1 MTDFLRPSGQKALI
15 IDGKIAAAGV
25 VEETRAKAQALI
37 ARGVQPGL
45 AVVLVGDDPASGVYV
60 RSKSRMAASL
70 GFHSVQHD
78 LPADTPQGVLNALID
93 ALNAD
98 PAIHGI
104 LVQLPLPKGLNSA
117 EALERI
123 DPRKD
128 VDGIHPVNAGLLA
141 TGAIERAL
149 VPCTP
154 FGSMGL
160 IERTAAALGRK
171 VQGAEAVV
179 IGRSNLMGKPMAQLL
194 LAANATVTMAH
205 SRTRDLPGVVR
216 RADIVV
222 AAVGQPDMVRG
233 DWIKANVDDK
243 GGAIVID
250 VGINR
255 VPTEDGKYRLTGD
268 VAYDEALAVAAAITP
283 VPGGVGQMTVP
294 LLMANTVE
302 AARRSID
309 QN

>member
-1 MTDFLRPSGQKALI
+1 MTEANDFLRPSGAKALI

-25 VEETRAKAQALI
+25 VEETKARASALL
-37 ARGVQPGL
+37 ARGVRPGL

-60 RSKSRMAASL
+60 RSKSRMAESL
-70 GFHSVQHD
+70 GFHSVQHN
-78 LPADTPQGVLNALID
+78 LPADTPQAELNALVD
-93 ALNAD
+93 RLNAD

-104 LVQLPLPKGLNSA
+104 LVQLPLPKGLDTA
-117 EALERI
+117 DALERI

-141 TGAIERAL
+141 TGAADRAL

-154 FGSMGL
+154 FGSMRL
-160 IERTAAALGRK
+160 IERTCAALGRK
-171 VQGAEAVV
+171 VEGAEAIV

-222 AAVGQPDMVRG
+222 AAVGQPEMVKG
-233 DWIKANVDDK
+233 DWIKE
-243 GGAIVID
+243 GAIVID

-255 VPTEDGKYRLTGD
+255 VPTTDGKYRLTGD
-268 VAYDEALAVAAAITP
+268 VAYEEALARAGAITP

-302 AARRSID
+302 AAIRASR
-309 QN
+309 

>member
-1 MTDFLRPSGQKALI
+1 MTEANDFLRPSGAKALI

-25 VEETRAKAQALI
+25 VEETKARTQTLL
-37 ARGVQPGL
+37 ARGIKPGL

-60 RSKSRMAASL
+60 RSKSRMAESL
-70 GFHSVQHD
+70 GFHSVQHN
-78 LPADTPQGVLNALID
+78 LPADVAQADLNALVEK
-93 ALNAD
+93 LNAD

-104 LVQLPLPKGLNSA
+104 LVQLPLPKGLDTA
-117 EALERI
+117 DALERI

-141 TGAIERAL
+141 TGAADRAL

-154 FGSMGL
+154 FGSMRL
-160 IERTAAALGRK
+160 IERTCAALGRK
-171 VQGAEAVV
+171 VEGAEAIV

-222 AAVGQPDMVRG
+222 AAVGQPEMVKG
-233 DWIKANVDDK
+233 DWIKE
-243 GGAIVID
+243 GAIVID

-255 VPTEDGKYRLTGD
+255 VPTADGKYRLTGD
-268 VAYDEALAVAAAITP
+268 VAYEEALARAGAITP

-302 AARRSID
+302 AATRANR
-309 QN
+309 

>member
-1 MTDFLRPSGQKALI
+1 MSDFLRPSAKKALI

-25 VEETRAKAQALI
+25 VEETRAKTQALL
-37 ARGVQPGL
+37 ARGVRPGL

-60 RSKSRMAASL
+60 RSKSRMAESL
-70 GFHSVQHD
+70 GFHSVQHN
-78 LPADTPQGVLNALID
+78 LPADVAQADLNALVEK
-93 ALNAD
+93 LNAD
-98 PAIHGI
+98 PQIHGI
-104 LVQLPLPKGLNSA
+104 LVQLPLPKGLDTA
-117 EALERI
+117 DALERI

-160 IERTAAALGRK
+160 IERTSAALGRK
-171 VQGAEAVV
+171 VEGAEAIV

-205 SRTRDLPGVVR
+205 SRTRDLPDVVR

-222 AAVGQPDMVRG
+222 AAVGQPEMVRG
-233 DWIKANVDDK
+233 DWIKE
-243 GGAIVID
+243 GAIVID

-268 VAYDEALAVAAAITP
+268 VAYEEALERAAAVTP

-302 AARRSID
+302 AARRA
-309 QN
+309 NP

>member
-1 MTDFLRPSGQKALI
+1 MTDFLRPSAKKALI

-25 VEETRAKAQALI
+25 VEETRAKTQALI
-37 ARGVQPGL
+37 ARGVTPGL

-60 RSKSRMAASL
+60 RSKSRMAETL
-70 GFHSVQHD
+70 GFHSVQHN
-78 LPADTPQGVLNALID
+78 LPANVSQGELNALIEK
-93 ALNAD
+93 LNAD
-98 PAIHGI
+98 PKIHGI
-104 LVQLPLPKGLNSA
+104 LVQLPLPKGLDTA
-117 EALERI
+117 DALERV

-128 VDGIHPVNAGLLA
+128 VDGIHPVNAGLLS
-141 TGAIERAL
+141 TGVIERAL

-160 IERTAAALGRK
+160 IERTCAALGRK
-171 VQGAEAVV
+171 VEGAEAIV

-222 AAVGQPDMVRG
+222 AAVGQPEMVRG
-233 DWIKANVDDK
+233 DWIKE
-243 GGAIVID
+243 GAVVID

-255 VPTEDGKYRLTGD
+255 VPTADGKYRLTGD
-268 VAYDEALAVAAAITP
+268 VAYEEALERAAAITP

-294 LLMANTVE
+294 LLMANTAE
-302 AARRSID
+302 AARRSAT
-309 QN
+309 

>member
-1 MTDFLRPSGQKALI
+1 MTDFLRPSGKKALI

-25 VEETRAKAQALI
+25 VEETRARTQALI
-37 ARGVQPGL
+37 SRGVVPGL

-60 RSKSRMAASL
+60 RSKSRMAETL
-70 GFHSVQHD
+70 GFHSVQHN
-78 LPADTPQGVLNALID
+78 LPANVSQAELNALIGK
-93 ALNAD
+93 LNAD
-98 PAIHGI
+98 PKIHGI
-104 LVQLPLPKGLNSA
+104 LVQLPLPKGLDTA
-117 EALERI
+117 DALERV

-128 VDGIHPVNAGLLA
+128 VDGIHPVNAGLLS
-141 TGAIERAL
+141 TGAIDRAL

-160 IERTAAALGRK
+160 IERTCAALGRK
-171 VQGAEAVV
+171 VEGAEAIV

-222 AAVGQPDMVRG
+222 AAVGQPEMVRG
-233 DWIKANVDDK
+233 DWIKE
-243 GGAIVID
+243 GAVVID

-255 VPTEDGKYRLTGD
+255 VPTADGKYRLTGD
-268 VAYDEALAVAAAITP
+268 VAYEEALERAAAITP

-302 AARRSID
+302 AARRASS
-309 QN
+309 

>member
-1 MTDFLRPSGQKALI
+1 MSDFLRPSAKKALI

-37 ARGVQPGL
+37 ARGVTPGL

-60 RSKSRMAASL
+60 RSKSRMAESL
-70 GFHSVQHD
+70 GFHSVQHN
-78 LPADTPQGVLNALID
+78 LPADVAQAELNTLIEQ
-93 ALNAD
+93 LNAD
-98 PAIHGI
+98 PKIHGI
-104 LVQLPLPKGLNSA
+104 LVQLPLPKGLDTA
-117 EALERI
+117 DALERV

-141 TGAIERAL
+141 TGAISRAL

-160 IERTAAALGRK
+160 IERTCAALGRK
-171 VQGAEAVV
+171 VEGAEAIV

-222 AAVGQPDMVRG
+222 AAVGQPEMVRG
-233 DWIKANVDDK
+233 DWIKD
-243 GGAIVID
+243 GAIVID

-255 VPTEDGKYRLTGD
+255 VPTADGKYRLTGD
-268 VAYDEALAVAAAITP
+268 VAYEEALERAAAITP

-302 AARRSID
+302 AAQRAAA
-309 QN
+309 

>member
-1 MTDFLRPSGQKALI
+1 MSDFLRQSEKRALI

-37 ARGVQPGL
+37 ARGVTPGL

-60 RSKSRMAASL
+60 RSKSRMAEQL
-70 GFHSVQHD
+70 GFHSVQHN
-78 LPADTPQGVLNALID
+78 LPANVSQAELNALVER
-93 ALNAD
+93 LNAD
-98 PAIHGI
+98 PKIHGI
-104 LVQLPLPKGLNSA
+104 LVQLPLPKGLDTA
-117 EALERI
+117 DALERI

-141 TGAIERAL
+141 TGAIDRAL

-154 FGSMGL
+154 FGSMQL
-160 IERTAAALGRK
+160 IERTSAALGRK
-171 VQGAEAVV
+171 VEGAEAIV

-205 SRTRDLPGVVR
+205 SRTRDLPAVVR

-233 DWIKANVDDK
+233 DWIRE
-243 GGAIVID
+243 GAIVID

-268 VAYDEALAVAAAITP
+268 VAYAEALERAAAITP

-302 AARRSID
+302 AARRASA
-309 QN
+309 

>member
-1 MTDFLRPSGQKALI
+1 MSDFLRPSTKKALI
-15 IDGKIAAAGV
+15 IDGKIAAASV
-25 VEETRAKAQALI
+25 VEETRAKTEALI
-37 ARGVQPGL
+37 ARGVRPGL

-60 RSKSRMAASL
+60 RSKSRMAESL
-70 GFHSVQHD
+70 GFHSVQHN
-78 LPADTPQGVLNALID
+78 LPADVAQADLNALVEK
-93 ALNAD
+93 LNAD

-104 LVQLPLPKGLNSA
+104 LVQLPLPRGLDTA
-117 EALERI
+117 DALERI

-141 TGAIERAL
+141 TGAISRAL

-160 IERTAAALGRK
+160 IERTSAALDRK
-171 VQGAEAVV
+171 VEGAEAVV

-205 SRTRDLPGVVR
+205 SRTRDLPAVVR

-222 AAVGQPDMVRG
+222 AAVGQPEMVRG
-233 DWIKANVDDK
+233 DWIKE
-243 GGAIVID
+243 GAIVID

-255 VPTEDGKYRLTGD
+255 VPTADGKYRLTGD
-268 VAYDEALAVAAAITP
+268 VAYEEALERAAAITP

-302 AARRSID
+302 AARRA
-309 QN
+309 NP

>member
-1 MTDFLRPSGQKALI
+1 MSDFLRPSTKKALI
-15 IDGKIAAAGV
+15 IDGKIAAASV
-25 VEETRAKAQALI
+25 VEETRAKTEALI
-37 ARGVQPGL
+37 ARGVRPGL

-60 RSKSRMAASL
+60 RSKSRMAESL
-70 GFHSVQHD
+70 GFHSVQHN
-78 LPADTPQGVLNALID
+78 LPADVAQADLNALVEQ
-93 ALNAD
+93 LNAD

-104 LVQLPLPKGLNSA
+104 LVQLPLPRGLDTA
-117 EALERI
+117 DALERI

-141 TGAIERAL
+141 TGAISRAL

-160 IERTAAALGRK
+160 IERTSAALGRK
-171 VQGAEAVV
+171 VEGAEAVV

-205 SRTRDLPGVVR
+205 SRTRDLPAVVR
-216 RADIVV
+216 RADILV
-222 AAVGQPDMVRG
+222 AAVGQPEMVRG
-233 DWIKANVDDK
+233 DWIKE
-243 GGAIVID
+243 GAIVID

-255 VPTEDGKYRLTGD
+255 VPTADGKYRLTGD
-268 VAYDEALAVAAAITP
+268 VAYEEALERAAAITP

-302 AARRSID
+302 AARRA
-309 QN
+309 NA

>member
-1 MTDFLRPSGQKALI
+1 MSDFLRPSAKKALI
-15 IDGKIAAAGV
+15 IDGKIAAASV
-25 VEETRAKAQALI
+25 VAETRAKTEALI
-37 ARGVQPGL
+37 ARGVRPGL

-60 RSKSRMAASL
+60 RSKSRMAESL
-70 GFHSVQHD
+70 GFHSVQHN
-78 LPADTPQGVLNALID
+78 LPADVAQADLNALVEK
-93 ALNAD
+93 LNAD
-98 PAIHGI
+98 PQIHGI
-104 LVQLPLPKGLNSA
+104 LVQLPLPKGLDTA
-117 EALERI
+117 DALERI

-160 IERTAAALGRK
+160 IERTCAALGRK
-171 VQGAEAVV
+171 VEGAEAIV

-205 SRTRDLPGVVR
+205 SRTRDLPDVVR

-222 AAVGQPDMVRG
+222 AAVGKPEMVRG
-233 DWIKANVDDK
+233 DWIKD
-243 GGAIVID
+243 GAIVID

-255 VPTEDGKYRLTGD
+255 VPTDDGKYRLTGD
-268 VAYDEALAVAAAITP
+268 VAYEEALERAAAVTP

-302 AARRSID
+302 AARRA
-309 QN
+309 NP

>member
-1 MTDFLRPSGQKALI
+1 MSDFLRPSTKKALI
-15 IDGKIAAAGV
+15 IDGKIAAASV
-25 VEETRAKAQALI
+25 VEETRAKTEALI
-37 ARGVQPGL
+37 ARGVRPGL

-60 RSKSRMAASL
+60 RSKSRMAESL
-70 GFHSVQHD
+70 GFHSVQHN
-78 LPADTPQGVLNALID
+78 LPADVAQADLNALVEK
-93 ALNAD
+93 LNAD

-104 LVQLPLPKGLNSA
+104 LVQLPLPRGLDTA
-117 EALERI
+117 DALERI
-123 DPRKD
+123 EPRKD

-141 TGAIERAL
+141 TGAISRAL

-160 IERTAAALGRK
+160 IERTCAALDRK
-171 VQGAEAVV
+171 VEGAEAVV

-222 AAVGQPDMVRG
+222 AAVGQPEMVRG
-233 DWIKANVDDK
+233 DWIKE
-243 GGAIVID
+243 GAIVID

-255 VPTEDGKYRLTGD
+255 VPTADGKYRLTGD
-268 VAYDEALAVAAAITP
+268 VAYEEALERAAAITP

-302 AARRSID
+302 AARRA
-309 QN
+309 NP

>member
-1 MTDFLRPSGQKALI
+1 MTDFLRPSAKKALI

-25 VEETRAKAQALI
+25 VEETRAKTQALI
-37 ARGVQPGL
+37 ARGVTPGL

-60 RSKSRMAASL
+60 RSKSRMAETL
-70 GFHSVQHD
+70 GFHSVQHN
-78 LPADTPQGVLNALID
+78 LPANVSQGELNALIEK
-93 ALNAD
+93 LNAD
-98 PAIHGI
+98 PKIHGI
-104 LVQLPLPKGLNSA
+104 LVQLPLPKGLDTA
-117 EALERI
+117 DALERV

-128 VDGIHPVNAGLLA
+128 VDGIHPVNAGLLS

-160 IERTAAALGRK
+160 IERTCAALGRK
-171 VQGAEAVV
+171 VEGAEAIV

-205 SRTRDLPGVVR
+205 SRARDLPGVVR

-222 AAVGQPDMVRG
+222 AAVGQPEMVRG
-233 DWIKANVDDK
+233 DWIKE
-243 GGAIVID
+243 GAVVID

-255 VPTEDGKYRLTGD
+255 VPTADGKYRLTGD
-268 VAYDEALAVAAAITP
+268 VAYEEALERAAAITP

-294 LLMANTVE
+294 LLMANTAE
-302 AARRSID
+302 AARRSAT
-309 QN
+309 

>member
-1 MTDFLRPSGQKALI
+1 MSDFLRPSAKKALI
-15 IDGKIAAAGV
+15 IDGKIAAASV
-25 VEETRAKAQALI
+25 VAETRAKTEALI
-37 ARGVQPGL
+37 ARGVRPGL
-45 AVVLVGDDPASGVYV
+45 AVVLVGDVYV
-60 RSKSRMAASL
+60 RSKSRMAESL
-70 GFHSVQHD
+70 GFHSVQHN
-78 LPADTPQGVLNALID
+78 LPADVAQADLNALVEK
-93 ALNAD
+93 LNAD
-98 PAIHGI
+98 PQIHGI
-104 LVQLPLPKGLNSA
+104 LVQLPLPKGLDTA
-117 EALERI
+117 DALERI

-160 IERTAAALGRK
+160 IERTCAALGRK
-171 VQGAEAVV
+171 VEGAEAIV

-205 SRTRDLPGVVR
+205 SRTRDLPDVVR

-222 AAVGQPDMVRG
+222 AAVGQPEMVRG
-233 DWIKANVDDK
+233 DWIKD
-243 GGAIVID
+243 GAIVID

-255 VPTEDGKYRLTGD
+255 VPTDDGKYRLTGD
-268 VAYDEALAVAAAITP
+268 VAYEEALERAAAVTP

-302 AARRSID
+302 AARRA
-309 QN
+309 NP

>member
-1 MTDFLRPSGQKALI
+1 MTEANDFLRPSGAKALI

-25 VEETRAKAQALI
+25 VEETKARTQTLL
-37 ARGVQPGL
+37 ARGVKPGL

-60 RSKSRMAASL
+60 RSKSRMAESL
-70 GFHSVQHD
+70 GFHSVQHN
-78 LPADTPQGVLNALID
+78 LPADVAQADLNALVEK
-93 ALNAD
+93 LNAD

-104 LVQLPLPKGLNSA
+104 LVQLPLPKGLDTA
-117 EALERI
+117 DALERI

-141 TGAIERAL
+141 TGAADRAL

-154 FGSMGL
+154 FGSMRL
-160 IERTAAALGRK
+160 IERTCAALGRK
-171 VQGAEAVV
+171 VAGSEAIV

-205 SRTRDLPGVVR
+205 SRTRDLPAVVR

-222 AAVGQPDMVRG
+222 AAVGQPEMVKG
-233 DWIKANVDDK
+233 DWIKD
-243 GGAIVID
+243 GAIVID

-255 VPTEDGKYRLTGD
+255 VPTADGKYRLTGD
-268 VAYDEALAVAAAITP
+268 VAYEEALARAAAITP

-302 AARRSID
+302 AALRASR
-309 QN
+309 

>member
-1 MTDFLRPSGQKALI
+1 MSDFLRPSAKKALI
-15 IDGKIAAAGV
+15 IDGKIAAASV
-25 VEETRAKAQALI
+25 VEETRAKTEALI
-37 ARGVQPGL
+37 ARGVRPGL

-60 RSKSRMAASL
+60 RSKSRMAESL
-70 GFHSVQHD
+70 GFHSVQHN
-78 LPADTPQGVLNALID
+78 LPADVAQADLNALVEQ
-93 ALNAD
+93 LNAD

-104 LVQLPLPKGLNSA
+104 LVQLPLPRGLDTA
-117 EALERI
+117 DALERI

-160 IERTAAALGRK
+160 IERTCAALGRK
-171 VQGAEAVV
+171 VEGAEAIV

-205 SRTRDLPGVVR
+205 SRTRDLPDVVR

-222 AAVGQPDMVRG
+222 AAVGKPEMVRG
-233 DWIKANVDDK
+233 DWIKD
-243 GGAIVID
+243 GAIVID

-255 VPTEDGKYRLTGD
+255 VPTDDGKYRLTGD
-268 VAYDEALAVAAAITP
+268 VAYEEALERAAAVTP

-302 AARRSID
+302 AARRA
-309 QN
+309 NP

>member
-1 MTDFLRPSGQKALI
+1 MTDFLRPSAKKALI

-25 VEETRAKAQALI
+25 VEETRAKTQALI
-37 ARGVQPGL
+37 ARGVTPGL

-60 RSKSRMAASL
+60 RSKSRMAETL
-70 GFHSVQHD
+70 GFHSVQHN
-78 LPADTPQGVLNALID
+78 LPADVSQGELNALIEK
-93 ALNAD
+93 LNAD
-98 PAIHGI
+98 PKIHGI
-104 LVQLPLPKGLNSA
+104 LVQLPLPKGLDTA
-117 EALERI
+117 DALERI

-141 TGAIERAL
+141 TGAISRAL

-171 VQGAEAVV
+171 VEGAEAVV

-222 AAVGQPDMVRG
+222 AAVGQPEMVRG
-233 DWIKANVDDK
+233 DWIRE
-243 GGAIVID
+243 GAVVID

-255 VPTEDGKYRLTGD
+255 VPTADGKYRLTGD
-268 VAYDEALAVAAAITP
+268 VAYQEALERAAAITP

-302 AARRSID
+302 AARRSAA
-309 QN
+309 

>member
-1 MTDFLRPSGQKALI
+1 MSDFLRPSTKKALI

-25 VEETRAKAQALI
+25 VEETRAKTQALL
-37 ARGVQPGL
+37 ARGVRPGL

-60 RSKSRMAASL
+60 RSKSRMAESL
-70 GFHSVQHD
+70 GFHSVQHN
-78 LPADTPQGVLNALID
+78 LPADVAQADLNALVEK
-93 ALNAD
+93 LNAD
-98 PAIHGI
+98 SKIHGI
-104 LVQLPLPKGLNSA
+104 LVQLPLPKGLDTA
-117 EALERI
+117 DALERI

-141 TGAIERAL
+141 TGAIGRAL

-160 IERTAAALGRK
+160 IERTCAALGRK
-171 VQGAEAVV
+171 VEGAEAIV

-205 SRTRDLPGVVR
+205 SRTRDLPDVVR

-222 AAVGQPDMVRG
+222 AAVGQPEMVRG
-233 DWIKANVDDK
+233 DWIKE
-243 GGAIVID
+243 GAIVID

-268 VAYDEALAVAAAITP
+268 VAYEETLERAAAITP

-302 AARRSID
+302 AARRA
-309 QN
+309 NP

>member
-1 MTDFLRPSGQKALI
+1 MSETSDFLRPSGAKALI
-15 IDGKIAAAGV
+15 IDGKIAAASI
-25 VEETRAKAQALI
+25 VEETRAKAQALL
-37 ARGVQPGL
+37 ARGVKPGL

-78 LPADTPQGVLNALID
+78 LPGATSQADLHALLD
-93 ALNAD
+93 RLNAD
-98 PAIHGI
+98 PAIHGV
-104 LVQLPLPKGLNSA
+104 LLQLPLPRGLDA
-117 EALERI
+117 AAAIERI

-141 TGAIERAL
+141 TGAVDRAL
-149 VPCTP
+149 IPCTP

-160 IERTAAALGRK
+160 IERTSAALGRK
-171 VQGAEAVV
+171 VEGADAIV

-205 SRTRDLPGVVR
+205 SRTRDLAGVVR

-222 AAVGQPDMVRG
+222 AAVGQPEMVRG
-233 DWIKANVDDK
+233 DWIRE
-243 GGAIVID
+243 GAIVID

-255 VPTEDGKYRLTGD
+255 VPTPDGKYRLTGD
-268 VAYDEALAVAAAITP
+268 VAYEEALTRAAAITP

-302 AARRSID
+302 AARRA
-309 QN
+309 NG

>member
-1 MTDFLRPSGQKALI
+1 MTDFLRPSGKKALI

-25 VEETRAKAQALI
+25 VEETRARTQALI
-37 ARGVQPGL
+37 SRGVVPGL

-60 RSKSRMAASL
+60 RSKSRMAETL
-70 GFHSVQHD
+70 GFHSVQHN
-78 LPADTPQGVLNALID
+78 LPANVSQAELNALIGK
-93 ALNAD
+93 LNAD
-98 PAIHGI
+98 PKIHGI
-104 LVQLPLPKGLNSA
+104 LVQLPLPKGLDTA
-117 EALERI
+117 DALERV

-128 VDGIHPVNAGLLA
+128 VDGIHPVNAGLLS
-141 TGAIERAL
+141 TGAIDRAL

-160 IERTAAALGRK
+160 IERTCAALGRK
-171 VQGAEAVV
+171 VEGAEAIV

-222 AAVGQPDMVRG
+222 AAVGQPEMVRG
-233 DWIKANVDDK
+233 DWIKE
-243 GGAIVID
+243 GAVVID

-255 VPTEDGKYRLTGD
+255 VPTADGKYRLTGD
-268 VAYDEALAVAAAITP
+268 VAYEEALERAAAITP

-302 AARRSID
+302 AARRASA
-309 QN
+309 

>member
-1 MTDFLRPSGQKALI
+1 MSGAADFLRPSGAKALV

-25 VEETRAKAQALI
+25 VEETRARAQALL
-37 ARGVQPGL
+37 ARGVKPGL

-60 RSKSRMAASL
+60 RSKSRMAESL
-70 GFHSVQHD
+70 GFHSVQHN
-78 LPADTPQGVLNALID
+78 LPANVSQAELNALVER
-93 ALNAD
+93 LNAD

-104 LVQLPLPKGLNSA
+104 LVQLPLPKGLDTA
-117 EALERI
+117 DALERV
-123 DPRKD
+123 DPGKD

-141 TGAIERAL
+141 TGAAGRAL
-149 VPCTP
+149 IPCTP
-154 FGSMGL
+154 FGSMRL

-171 VQGAEAVV
+171 VEGAEAVV

-216 RADIVV
+216 RAEIVV
-222 AAVGQPDMVRG
+222 AAVGQPEMVRG
-233 DWIKANVDDK
+233 DWIRD
-243 GGAIVID
+243 GAIVID

-255 VPTEDGKYRLTGD
+255 VPTADGKYRLTGD
-268 VAYDEALAVAAAITP
+268 VAYEEALSRAGAITP

-294 LLMANTVE
+294 LLLANTVE
-302 AARRSID
+302 AATRAKR
-309 QN
+309 

>member
-1 MTDFLRPSGQKALI
+1 MSDFLRPSAKKALI

-37 ARGVQPGL
+37 SRGVTPGL

-60 RSKSRMAASL
+60 RSKSRMAESL
-70 GFHSVQHD
+70 GFHSVQHN
-78 LPADTPQGVLNALID
+78 LPATVPQAELNALVEK
-93 ALNAD
+93 LNPD
-98 PAIHGI
+98 PKIHGI
-104 LVQLPLPKGLNSA
+104 LVQLPLPKGLDTA
-117 EALERI
+117 DALERI

-154 FGSMGL
+154 FGSMQL
-160 IERTAAALGRK
+160 IERTCAALGRK
-171 VQGAEAVV
+171 VEGAEAIV

-205 SRTRDLPGVVR
+205 SRTRDLASVVR

-233 DWIKANVDDK
+233 DWIKE
-243 GGAIVID
+243 GAIVID

-255 VPTEDGKYRLTGD
+255 VPTADGKYRLTGD
-268 VAYDEALAVAAAITP
+268 VAYEEALERAAAITP

-302 AARRSID
+302 AARRSVA
-309 QN
+309 

>member
-1 MTDFLRPSGQKALI
+1 MPADFLRPSGRKALI
-15 IDGKIAAAGV
+15 IDGKIAAAAV
-25 VEETRAKAQALI
+25 IAENERATAALI
-37 ARGVQPGL
+37 ARGVKPGL

-60 RSKSRMAASL
+60 RSKSKMAAAL
-70 GFHSVQHD
+70 GFTSQQHN
-78 LPADTPQGVLNALID
+78 LPATVAQADLNALID
-93 ALNAD
+93 KLNAD

-104 LVQLPLPKGLNSA
+104 LVQLPLPRGLDSA
-117 EALERI
+117 AALERI

-141 TGAIERAL
+141 TGAAARAL

-154 FGSMGL
+154 FGSMKL
-160 IERTAAALGRK
+160 IERTMTALGRK
-171 VQGAEAVV
+171 VDGAEAVV

-194 LAANATVTMAH
+194 LAQNATVTVAH

-222 AAVGQPDMVRG
+222 AAVGQPEMVRG
-233 DWIKANVDDK
+233 DWLKD
-243 GGAIVID
+243 GAVVID

-255 VPTEDGKYRLTGD
+255 IDAGEGKYRLVGD
-268 VAYDEALAVAAAITP
+268 VAYDEALDRAGAITP

-294 LLMANTVE
+294 LLMANTIE
-302 AARRSID
+302 AARRAAGA
-309 QN
+309 

>member
-1 MTDFLRPSGQKALI
+1 MTDNLPDFLRPSAKKALI

-25 VEETRAKAQALI
+25 VEDVRAKAQALI
-37 ARGVQPGL
+37 ARGVTPGL

-60 RSKSRMAASL
+60 RSKSRMAESL
-70 GFHSVQHD
+70 GFHSVQHN
-78 LPADTPQGVLNALID
+78 LPATTPQAELNALVEK
-93 ALNAD
+93 LNAD
-98 PAIHGI
+98 PKIHGI
-104 LVQLPLPKGLNSA
+104 LVQLPLPKGLDTA
-117 EALERI
+117 DALERI

-154 FGSMGL
+154 FGSMQL
-160 IERTAAALGRK
+160 IERVSAALGRK
-171 VQGAEAVV
+171 VQGAEAIV

-205 SRTRDLPGVVR
+205 SRTRDLPAVVR

-233 DWIKANVDDK
+233 DWIKD
-243 GGAIVID
+243 GAIVID

-268 VAYDEALAVAAAITP
+268 VAYAEALERAAAVTP

-302 AARRSID
+302 AARRSAG
-309 QN
+309 

>member
-1 MTDFLRPSGQKALI
+1 MTDNLPDFLRPSAKKALI

-25 VEETRAKAQALI
+25 VEDVRAKAQALI
-37 ARGVQPGL
+37 ARGVTPGL

-60 RSKSRMAASL
+60 RSKSRMAESL
-70 GFHSVQHD
+70 GFHSVQHN
-78 LPADTPQGVLNALID
+78 LPAATPQGELNALIEK
-93 ALNAD
+93 LNAD
-98 PAIHGI
+98 PKIHGI
-104 LVQLPLPKGLNSA
+104 LVQLPLPKGLDTA
-117 EALERI
+117 DALERI

-154 FGSMGL
+154 FGSMQL
-160 IERTAAALGRK
+160 IERVSAALGRK
-171 VQGAEAVV
+171 VQGAEAIV

-205 SRTRDLPGVVR
+205 SRTRDLPAVVR

-233 DWIKANVDDK
+233 DWIKD
-243 GGAIVID
+243 GAIVID

-268 VAYDEALAVAAAITP
+268 VAYAEALERAAAVTP

-302 AARRSID
+302 AARRSAG
-309 QN
+309 

>member
-1 MTDFLRPSGQKALI
+1 MSDFLRPSAKKALI

-25 VEETRAKAQALI
+25 VEETRAKTQALL
-37 ARGVQPGL
+37 ARGVRPGL

-60 RSKSRMAASL
+60 RSKSRMAESL
-70 GFHSVQHD
+70 GFHSVQHN
-78 LPADTPQGVLNALID
+78 LPADVAQADLNALVEK
-93 ALNAD
+93 LNAD

-104 LVQLPLPKGLNSA
+104 LVQLPLPKGLDTA
-117 EALERI
+117 DALERI

-160 IERTAAALGRK
+160 IERTCAALGRK
-171 VQGAEAVV
+171 VEGAEAIV

-205 SRTRDLPGVVR
+205 SRTRDLSGVVR

-222 AAVGQPDMVRG
+222 AAVGQPEMVRG
-233 DWIKANVDDK
+233 DWIKE
-243 GGAIVID
+243 GAIVID

-255 VPTEDGKYRLTGD
+255 VPTEDDKYRLTGD
-268 VAYDEALAVAAAITP
+268 VAYEEALERAAAITP

-302 AARRSID
+302 AARRA
-309 QN
+309 NP

>member
-1 MTDFLRPSGQKALI
+1 MTDFLRPSGKKALI

-37 ARGVQPGL
+37 SRGVIPGL

-60 RSKSRMAASL
+60 RSKSRMAETL
-70 GFHSVQHD
+70 GFHSVQHN
-78 LPADTPQGVLNALID
+78 LPADVSQAELNALIEK
-93 ALNAD
+93 LNAD
-98 PAIHGI
+98 RQIHGI
-104 LVQLPLPKGLNSA
+104 LVQLPLPKGLDTA
-117 EALERI
+117 DALERV

-141 TGAIERAL
+141 TGAIDRAL

-154 FGSMGL
+154 FGSMQL
-160 IERTAAALGRK
+160 IERTCAALGRK
-171 VQGAEAVV
+171 VEGAEAVV

-205 SRTRDLPGVVR
+205 SRTRDLAGVVR

-233 DWIKANVDDK
+233 DWIKD
-243 GGAIVID
+243 GAIVID

-255 VPTEDGKYRLTGD
+255 VPTAEGKYRLTGD
-268 VAYDEALAVAAAITP
+268 VAYAEALERAAAITP

-302 AARRSID
+302 AARRAAG
-309 QN
+309 

>member
-1 MTDFLRPSGQKALI
+1 MTDFLRPSAKKALI

-25 VEETRAKAQALI
+25 VEETRAKTQALL
-37 ARGVQPGL
+37 ARGVRPGL

-60 RSKSRMAASL
+60 RSKSRMAESL
-70 GFHSVQHD
+70 GFHSVQHN
-78 LPADTPQGVLNALID
+78 LPVDVAQVDLNALVEK
-93 ALNAD
+93 LNAD

-104 LVQLPLPKGLNSA
+104 LVQLPLPKGLDTA
-117 EALERI
+117 DALERI

-160 IERTAAALGRK
+160 IERTCAALGRK
-171 VQGAEAVV
+171 VEGAEAIV

-222 AAVGQPDMVRG
+222 AAVGQPEMVRG
-233 DWIKANVDDK
+233 DWIKE
-243 GGAIVID
+243 GAIVID

-268 VAYDEALAVAAAITP
+268 VAYEEALERAAAITP

-302 AARRSID
+302 AARRAHP
-309 QN
+309 